1 MPGMDR
7 NAQEELKAHLMQTDE
22 SFRRLVNEHSD
33 LAHKLEDLASRPYL
47 SELEQIEEVRLKK
60 RKLHAKD
67 QIEAIL
73 RGYRAQNVA

>member
-1 MPGMDR
+1 MDR

-47 SELEQIEEVRLKK
+47 SEQQQIEEVRLKK
-60 RKLHAKD
+60 LKLHAKD
-67 QIEAIL
+67 QIEGIL

>member
-7 NAQEELKAHLMQTDE
+7 NAQEELKAHLIQTDE
-22 SFRRLVNEHSD
+22 SFRRLVDEHTD

-60 RKLHAKD
+60 LKLHAKN

>member
-1 MPGMDR
+1 MDR

-33 LAHKLEDLASRPYL
+33 LANKLEDLASRPYL
-47 SELEQIEEVRLKK
+47 TELEQIEEVRLKK
-60 RKLHAKD
+60 LKLHAKD

>member
-1 MPGMDR
+1 MDR

-22 SFRRLVNEHSD
+22 GFRRLVNEHSD

-47 SELEQIEEVRLKK
+47 SEQEQIEEVRLKK
-60 RKLHAKD
+60 LKLHAKD

-73 RGYRAQNVA
+73 RGFRAQNVA

>member
-1 MPGMDR
+1 MDR

-22 SFRRLVNEHSD
+22 GFRRLVNEHSD

-47 SELEQIEEVRLKK
+47 SEQEQIEEVRLKK
-60 RKLHAKD
+60 LKLHAKD

>member
-1 MPGMDR
+1 MDR
-7 NAQEELKAHLMQTDE
+7 NAQEELKADLMQTDE

-47 SELEQIEEVRLKK
+47 TELEQIEEVRLKK
-60 RKLHAKD
+60 LKLHAKD

>member
-1 MPGMDR
+1 MDR

-22 SFRRLVNEHSD
+22 SFRRLVDEHTD
-33 LAHKLEDLASRPYL
+33 LAHKLEDLASRPYRT
-47 SELEQIEEVRLKK
+47 EQEQIEEVRLKK
-60 RKLHAKD
+60 LKLHAKD